1 MCCWKIVRAISKFC
15 FGTVTVLAFVLE
27 DDSGTK
33 MIQKEIMPL
42 MVMDKVRHT
51 VMYCI
56 YRYILFVYVTSTR
69 VTRIGIELGLLS
81 FEDDLQRDIYELC
94 MYLLKS
100 ASTYVP
106 YMYVCTWYR
115 TACETFQWKQAIH
128 KTERVVTK

>member
-15 FGTVTVLAFVLE
+15 CGSDGTVTVLAFVLE

-51 VMYCI
+51 VTI
-56 YRYILFVYVTSTR
+56 YSIPVFVYVVSTR

-81 FEDDLQRDIYELC
+81 FADDLQRDI
-94 MYLLKS
+94 
-100 ASTYVP
+100 
-106 YMYVCTWYR
+106 
-115 TACETFQWKQAIH
+115 
-128 KTERVVTK
+128 

>member
-15 FGTVTVLAFVLE
+15 CGTVTVLAFVLE

-42 MVMDKVRHT
+42 MVMDIVRHT
-51 VMYCI
+51 VTI
-56 YRYILFVYVTSTR
+56 YRYLFVYVVSTR

-81 FEDDLQRDIYELC
+81 FADDLRFTERHLGAL
-94 MYLLKS
+94 YLLKS

-106 YMYVCTWYR
+106 YMYVPGIVPPARRSSGSRRYT
-115 TACETFQWKQAIH
+115 KQNG
-128 KTERVVTK
+128 